1 MPKVLQPHTAVPTWD
16 VPTWC
21 SMSPG
26 EKLSRLLDMALDVK
40 KNILSAP
47 LPDPN
52 DDSAEA
58 HRMRSLILAAADS
71 TIEQTIRLKANYL
84 LQKASDDDAME
95 KIFEERQKRV
105 LEEIERLRAGDSSG
119 NGYKPPRH

>member
-1 MPKVLQPHTAVPTWD
+1 MPKELQPRAVSTWD
-16 VPTWC
+16 

-58 HRMRSLILAAADS
+58 HRMRALILAAADS
-71 TIEQTIRLKANYL
+71 TIEQTIRLKANHL
-84 LQKASDDDAME
+84 LQKASDGDAME
-95 KIFEERQKRV
+95 KIFEERQRKA
-105 LEEIERLRAGDSSG
+105 LIEIERLGRGGSDPALITASISS
-119 NGYKPPRH
+119 P

>member
-1 MPKVLQPHTAVPTWD
+1 MPKELQPRTAASTWD
-16 VPTWC
+16 
-21 SMSPG
+21 SLSPG

-52 DDSAEA
+52 DDSADA
-58 HRMRSLILAAADS
+58 HRMRSLILAAANS

-95 KIFEERQKRV
+95 KIFEKRQRKA
-105 LEEIERLRAGDSSG
+105 LIEIERLRSGGD
-119 NGYKPPRH
+119 NDRKH

>member
-1 MPKVLQPHTAVPTWD
+1 MPNEPKVLVTELQSRTSAPTWD
-16 VPTWC
+16 
-21 SMSPG
+21 SMSPD

-58 HRMRSLILAAADS
+58 HRMRSLILAAANS
-71 TIEQTIRLKANYL
+71 TIEQTIRLKANHL

-95 KIFEERQKRV
+95 KIFEERQRKA
-105 LEEIERLRAGDSSG
+105 LIEIERLGRGDSDPG
-119 NGYKPPRH
+119 KPH

>member
-1 MPKVLQPHTAVPTWD
+1 
-16 VPTWC
+16 
-21 SMSPG
+21 MSPG

-52 DDSAEA
+52 DDSAEV

-71 TIEQTIRLKANYL
+71 TIEQTIRLRTGQLTPAAN
-84 LQKASDDDAME
+84 DDGME
-95 KIFEERQKRV
+95 KIFEERM
-105 LEEIERLRAGDSSG
+105 RAAKEQI
-119 NGYKPPRH
+119 GYWPNSATRI